1 MKADRDPLIDVIL
14 PVRPRP
20 PRLEQVLE
28 SLNAQDYQN
37 WRLIALLDRDDGSNR
52 SCIERLVVS
61 HQIIFITCDYLDQ
74 SFPAMLNSGLAV
86 SDAVYVARQDDD
98 DISRPNRF
106 RAQLNL
112 FQKFPEVQVATGAAT
127 VVDINGRLLYRIGQP
142 EKPEEIC
149 RSMLFENIVPHSSV
163 MFRRAEVVKVGGYDE
178 KIRGCEDYDL
188 WLRVLSWDGIRSV
201 NTEIVEVLNHENG
214 MSRQR
219 MQIRVVRKVNSS
231 RAAACRRLGM
241 PTRKGIAGSLVWS
254 FKELAPTW
262 IRRLAK

>member
-112 FQKFPEVQVATGAAT
+112 FQKFPEVQVATGT
-127 VVDINGRLLYRIGQP
+127 Q
-142 EKPEEIC
+142 
-149 RSMLFENIVPHSSV
+149 
-163 MFRRAEVVKVGGYDE
+163 
-178 KIRGCEDYDL
+178 
-188 WLRVLSWDGIRSV
+188 
-201 NTEIVEVLNHENG
+201 
-214 MSRQR
+214 Q
-219 MQIRVVRKVNSS
+219 
-231 RAAACRRLGM
+231 
-241 PTRKGIAGSLVWS
+241 SL
-254 FKELAPTW
+254 T
-262 IRRLAK
+262 